1 MRNLLMLLM
10 LLPAFAVHAQSNKLD
25 SVAIH
30 TSAVCDMCV
39 ETIES
44 EMIYEKG
51 VKKVHVDL
59 DSKMISVQFD
69 PRKTDPDALRKAVT
83 KLGYYA
89 DDMPGD
95 AKAKAA
101 LPECCQAE
109 GCGMPA
115 GAPHS
120 PVD

>member
-10 LLPAFAVHAQSNKLD
+10 VLPAFALHAQSSKLD

-39 ETIES
+39 VTIES

-59 DSKMISVQFD
+59 DSKTISVQYD
-69 PRKTDPDALRKAVT
+69 PRKTGPDALRKAVT

-115 GAPHS
+115 GAPHA
-120 PVD
+120 PVE

>member
-1 MRNLLMLLM
+1 MLLM
-10 LLPAFAVHAQSNKLD
+10 LLPAFALHAQSSKLD
-25 SVAIH
+25 SIAIH

-39 ETIES
+39 VTIES

-59 DSKMISVQFD
+59 DSKMISVHYD
-69 PRKTDPDALRKAVT
+69 PRRTGPDALRKAVT

-101 LPECCQAE
+101 LPECCQSE
-109 GCGMPA
+109 GCAMPA
-115 GAPHS
+115 VMPKAP
-120 PVD
+120 VE

>member
-1 MRNLLMLLM
+1 MRTLLIVLM
-10 LLPAFAVHAQSNKLD
+10 LLPAFALQAQKNKIETLE
-25 SVAIH
+25 IH

-39 ETIES
+39 ETIQS

-51 VKKVHVDL
+51 VKKVNVSL
-59 DSKMISVQFD
+59 ETKMITVQYD
-69 PRKTDPDALRKAVT
+69 PRKTDPDALRKGVT

-89 DDMPGD
+89 DDLPGD

-109 GCGMPA
+109 GCGMPHEPA
-115 GAPHS
+115 KGS
-120 PVD
+120 VE